1 MVHHYES
8 KLPATAAM
16 LAIFQFT
23 TIGTSGCEKL
33 TIVIASCVS
42 GERYL
47 LRR

>member
-16 LAIFQFT
+16 FAIFQFT
-23 TIGTSGCEKL
+23 AIGTSGCEKF
-33 TIVIASCVS
+33 TIVIASGVS
-42 GERYL
+42 GERYV